1 MSQNPKLHLSLLL
14 ARTLKSMLILIS
26 LNSSNKRGMKL
37 RLMASMRKTLS
48 LSRKKKWAM
57 MSRERTILKDGMMMR
72 I

>member
-1 MSQNPKLHLSLLL
+1 
-14 ARTLKSMLILIS
+14 MLILIS